1 MHILLIP
8 SEYPT
13 NDHRLGGIFT
23 QEQEKYLSKNNKL
36 GVIYIYLFS
45 VKKIFSSLFFKI
57 FSLKKIKKNKIYF
70 YFPRIPYFK
79 LINYYIHFFFFL
91 IVFRKYIKENGKPDI
106 IHVHFSE
113 FSILTAYKIKKIFN
127 IPYVLTEHSTDF
139 LDGKYKSKYMKN
151 SIVYKKICL
160 AMSSAKK
167 IICVSNI
174 LKNKIKT
181 IFKLNNN
188 KLTVI
193 HNLSLNINY
202 KSKKKLN
209 DIIFVGSLEVRKNP
223 MLLLKAFEKVYN
235 KNLNMKIIGDGKLKN
250 QMIKFIETKK
260 LNKFV
265 KIYTNLSRKSV
276 LQSIGDSRIL
286 VLPSL
291 YETFG
296 VVVIEA
302 YSMGTPVIMTD
313 SLGVR
318 DLYNPNCSILL
329 KNNSV
334 DDLSNAIIKILK
346 NYSKFKYGKI
356 KDFYKKK
363 FSSDVIIKKIE
374 NIYNL

>member
-23 QEQEKYLSKNNKL
+23 KEKEKYLSKNNKL

-57 FSLKKIKKNKIYF
+57 FSLEKIKKNKFYF

-79 LINYYIHFFFFL
+79 LINYHIHYFFFL
-91 IVFRKYIKENGKPDI
+91 RVFRKYIKENGKPDL

-139 LDGKYKSKYMKN
+139 LDGKYTRKYIRN
-151 SIVYKKICL
+151 SIVYKQIYL
-160 AMSSAKK
+160 AMSNAKK
-167 IICVSNI
+167 IICVSNA
-174 LKNKIKT
+174 LKDKMKS

-188 KLTVI
+188 KFTVI
-193 HNLSLNINY
+193 PNLSLNINY

-209 DIIFVGSLEVRKNP
+209 DIIFVGTLETRKNP

-235 KNLNMKIIGDGKLKN
+235 HNLNMKIIGDGSLKN
-250 QMIKFIETKK
+250 QITKFIEKK
-260 LNKFV
+260 NLNKFV
-265 KIYTNLSRKSV
+265 KIYKNLSRRSV
-276 LQSIGDSRIL
+276 LKSIGDSKIL

-291 YETFG
+291 YETWCSHYRSIFYG
-296 VVVIEA
+296 D
-302 YSMGTPVIMTD
+302 PVIMTD
-313 SLGVR
+313 SFGVR
-318 DLYNPNCSILL
+318 DLNNSNCSILVKIIMSKIYL
-329 KNNSV
+329 KQ
-334 DDLSNAIIKILK
+334 
-346 NYSKFKYGKI
+346 
-356 KDFYKKK
+356 
-363 FSSDVIIKKIE
+363 
-374 NIYNL
+374 